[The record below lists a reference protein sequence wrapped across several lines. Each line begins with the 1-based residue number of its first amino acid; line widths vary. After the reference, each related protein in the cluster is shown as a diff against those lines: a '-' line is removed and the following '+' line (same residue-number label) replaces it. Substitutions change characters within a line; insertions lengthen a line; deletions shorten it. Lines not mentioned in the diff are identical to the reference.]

1 MSTAERLRSASSD
14 EQFIKIP
21 ERTTIGVLPARVAG
35 KPVET
40 GDTAVVRSPYDDSAV
55 AVVHRAGPDEI
66 ERAIAAATE
75 AFDTTRK
82 LASHERAAVLERISG
97 LIAERRDDLA
107 RTIALEAGKPLKTAR
122 VEAERAAFTFKVA
135 AEESKRIYGE
145 IVPLDWIPGTE
156 GRVAHIR
163 RVPLGPIAGIT
174 PFNFPLNLVVHKVA
188 PALAAGN
195 PIVVRPA
202 SQTPV
207 SALRLGEIVV
217 EAGWPEG
224 GISVVPSSTDAAAP
238 LVEDDRIKLLTFT
251 GSPAVGWALRQRAGR
266 KRVTLEL
273 GGNAPVIVH
282 SDADAALAA
291 ERIAWGGFVQSG
303 QTCISVQRVYVHSSL
318 YDDFAA
324 DLVRRV
330 EALVAGDPTDEQTD
344 IGPLIDDGAAER
356 VESWVEEAVAG
367 GAKLLTGG
375 KRDGRMWQ
383 PTVLADAQETMRVS
397 CEEAFA
403 PLVVLYRYD
412 DVADAIARASSSRF
426 GLQAGLFTRDLGV
439 VEQAFEGLDTGGL
452 MVNDVS
458 TFRVD
463 HMPYGGVKDSG
474 SGREGL
480 RYAIEEMTE
489 LKLLTFNTAA
499 LQQERG

>member
-1 MSTAERLRSASSD
+1 MATAERTETALGTFSA
-14 EQFIKIP
+14 
-21 ERTTIGVLPARVAG
+21 LVAG
-35 KPVET
+35 RRVDT

-55 AVVHRAGPDEI
+55 ALIHRAGPDEI
-66 ERAIAAATE
+66 EAAIAAAVE
-75 AFDTTRK
+75 AFETTRR
-82 LASHERAAVLERISG
+82 LASHERATILERISG
-97 LIAERRDDLA
+97 LLAERRDELA
-107 RTIALEAGKPLKTAR
+107 RTIALEAGKPLKVAR
-122 VEAERAAFTFKVA
+122 VEAERASFTFKVA

-145 IVPLDWIPGTE
+145 IVPLDWIPGAE
-156 GRVAHIR
+156 RRIAHVR

-174 PFNFPLNLVVHKVA
+174 PFNFPLNLVAHKVA

-207 SALRLGEIVV
+207 SALRLGEIVA

-251 GSPAVGWALRQRAGR
+251 GSPPVGWALRQRAGR

-282 SDADAALAA
+282 GDADAAYAA

-318 YDDFAA
+318 YDEFAG

-330 EALVAGDPTDEQTD
+330 EQLVPGDPADEQTD
-344 IGPLIDDGAAER
+344 VGPLIDDCAAER
-356 VESWVEEAVAG
+356 VETWVDEAVAG

-375 KRDGRMWQ
+375 KREGRMWQ
-383 PTVLADAQETMRVS
+383 PTILAEAQEQMRIS

-412 DVADAIARASSSRF
+412 DVSQAIERASASKF
-426 GLQAGLFTRDLGV
+426 GLQAGIFTRDLGV
-439 VEQAFEGLDTGGL
+439 VEQAFERLDTGGL

-480 RYAIEEMTE
+480 RYAMEEMTE

-499 LQQERG
+499 LGTELR

>member
-1 MSTAERLRSASSD
+1 
-14 EQFIKIP
+14 
-21 ERTTIGVLPARVAG
+21 
-35 KPVET
+35 
-40 GDTAVVRSPYDDSAV
+40 
-55 AVVHRAGPDEI
+55 
-66 ERAIAAATE
+66 
-75 AFDTTRK
+75 
-82 LASHERAAVLERISG
+82 
-97 LIAERRDDLA
+97 
-107 RTIALEAGKPLKTAR
+107 
-122 VEAERAAFTFKVA
+122 
-135 AEESKRIYGE
+135 
-145 IVPLDWIPGTE
+145 
-156 GRVAHIR
+156 VAHVR
-163 RVPLGPIAGIT
+163 RIPLGPIAGIS
-174 PFNFPLNLVVHKVA
+174 PFNFPLNLVAHKVA

-207 SALRLGEIVV
+207 SALRLGELVL

-238 LVEDDRIKLLTFT
+238 LVEDERIKLLTFT
-251 GSPAVGWALRQRAGR
+251 GSPAVGWSLKERAGR

-282 SDADAALAA
+282 ADADPAFAA

-303 QTCISVQRVYVHSSL
+303 QTCISVQRVYVHASL
-318 YDDFAA
+318 YDGFVA

-330 EALVAGDPTDEQTD
+330 EQLVVGDPLDERTDV
-344 IGPLIDDGAAER
+344 GPLIDDGAAKR
-356 VESWVEEAVAG
+356 VEDWIEEAVAG
-367 GAKLLTGG
+367 GAKMLTGG
-375 KRDGRMWQ
+375 TRDGRIWQ
-383 PTVLADAQETMRVS
+383 PTVLTEAKEEMRIS

-403 PLVVLYRYD
+403 PLVVVYRFD
-412 DVADAIARASSSRF
+412 DVDEAIGRASATKF

-439 VEQAFEGLDTGGL
+439 VEKAFERIETGGL

-463 HMPYGGVKDSG
+463 HMPYGGVKHSG

-489 LKLLTFNTAA
+489 LKLLTINTAP
-499 LQQERG
+499 L

>member
-1 MSTAERLRSASSD
+1 MATAQRLRTASS
-14 EQFIKIP
+14 
-21 ERTTIGVLPARVAG
+21 PAPATVEEAALGAFAALVGGRH
-35 KPVET
+35 VET
-40 GDTAVVRSPYDDSAV
+40 GDRVAVRSPYDDSPV
-55 AVVHRAGPDEI
+55 ALVHRAGPGEI
-66 ERAIAAATE
+66 EAAIAAAAD
-75 AFDTTRK
+75 AFETTKR

-97 LIAERRDDLA
+97 LIAERREELA
-107 RTIALEAGKPLKTAR
+107 RTISLEAGKPLKTAQ
-122 VEAERAAFTFKVA
+122 VEADRAAFTFKVA

-156 GRVAHIR
+156 RRIAHVR

-174 PFNFPLNLVVHKVA
+174 PFNFPLNLVAHKVA
-188 PALAAGN
+188 PALAAGS
-195 PIVVRPA
+195 PIIVRPA

-207 SALRLGEIVV
+207 SALRLGEILL
-217 EAGWPEG
+217 EAGWPAA

-251 GSPAVGWALRQRAGR
+251 GSPAVGWALKQRAGR

-282 SDADAALAA
+282 ADADAAYAA
-291 ERIAWGGFVQSG
+291 ERVAWGGFVQSG
-303 QTCISVQRVYVHSSL
+303 QTCISVQRVYAHSSL
-318 YDDFAA
+318 YDAFAA
-324 DLVRRV
+324 DLVRRA
-330 EALVAGDPTDEQTD
+330 EQLVVGDPLDEETDV
-344 IGPLIDDGAAER
+344 GPLIDDGAAAR
-356 VESWVEEAVAG
+356 VEAWVEEAVAG

-375 KRDGRMWQ
+375 TRDGRTWR
-383 PTVLADAQETMRVS
+383 PTILVEAQEEMRIS

-412 DVADAIARASSSRF
+412 DLTDAIARASASKF
-426 GLQAGLFTRDLGV
+426 GLQAGIFTRDLGV
-439 VEQAFEGLDTGGL
+439 IEQAFERIETGGL

-463 HMPYGGVKDSG
+463 HMPYGGVKNSG
-474 SGREGL
+474 AGREGL

-489 LKLLTFNTAA
+489 LKLLTFNGAS
-499 LQQERG
+499 L

>member
-1 MSTAERLRSASSD
+1 MATAERLRTASSAAAATA
-14 EQFIKIP
+14 EETELGSIAAIV
-21 ERTTIGVLPARVAG
+21 GG
-35 KPVET
+35 GHVET
-40 GDTAVVRSPYDDSAV
+40 GDTYAVRSPYDDAPI
-55 AVVHRAGPDEI
+55 ALIHRAGPDEI
-66 ERAIAAATE
+66 EASIAAAAA
-75 AFDTTRK
+75 AFETTKR
-82 LASHERAAVLERISG
+82 LASHERASVLERVSR
-97 LIAERRDDLA
+97 LIAERRDELA
-107 RTIALEAGKPLKTAR
+107 RTIALEAGKPLKTAK
-122 VEAERAAFTFKVA
+122 VEVDRASFTFKVA

-156 GRVAHIR
+156 GRVAHVR
-163 RVPLGPIAGIT
+163 RIPLGPIAGIS
-174 PFNFPLNLVVHKVA
+174 PFNFPLNLVAHKVA

-207 SALRLGEIVV
+207 SALRLGELVL

-238 LVEDDRIKLLTFT
+238 LVEDERIKLLTFT
-251 GSPAVGWALRQRAGR
+251 GSPAVGWSLKERAGR

-282 SDADAALAA
+282 ADADPPFAA

-303 QTCISVQRVYVHSSL
+303 QTCISVQRVYVHASL
-318 YDDFAA
+318 YDGFVA

-330 EALVAGDPTDEQTD
+330 EQLAVGDPLDEQTD
-344 IGPLIDDGAAER
+344 VGPLIDHGAATR
-356 VESWVEEAVAG
+356 VEGWIEEAVAG
-367 GAKLLTGG
+367 GAKVLTGG
-375 KRDGRMWQ
+375 ARNGRMWQ
-383 PTVLADAQETMRVS
+383 PTVMTEAKEEMRIS

-403 PLVVLYRYD
+403 PLVVVYRFD
-412 DVADAIARASSSRF
+412 DVDEAIERASATKF

-439 VEQAFEGLDTGGL
+439 VEKAFERIETGGL

-463 HMPYGGVKDSG
+463 HMPYGGVKHSG

-489 LKLLTFNTAA
+489 LKLLTINTAP
-499 LQQERG
+499 L